1 MNHRPR
7 AEGPVGVHDPFIILL
22 TRPFKEHPLTVK
34 QHPSKY
40 AGLTTFLTHYTESD
54 HAENAHIAPIYQNS
68 VFVFK
73 DTEMGAAVA
82 AGEAPGYYYSRLN
95 NPNHEQLARKLAAL
109 EAWDLIRQD
118 PEANPETLSGGL
130 VFASGMAAVTAAVLA
145 SVHAGGTLLTQCAL
159 YDGTYL
165 LFKNLLP
172 KYGIDVVWVADN
184 TPEGWEK
191 AFATHP
197 DAKLAYLET
206 PVNPT
211 MRLTDIRAVV
221 DLAHQHGARVAVD
234 NTFATPFCQR
244 PFTLGADLVV
254 HSTTKYLSGHGQLI
268 GGAVVTTDIDL
279 LRGDLYS
286 CYKLMGAT
294 PSPMDTW
301 LANIG
306 LKTFE
311 LRMER
316 HCRNALRV
324 ALSLESHPDVARV
337 FYPGLSSHPDHL
349 LARTQMMDFGGM
361 IAFELKGGLEAGAR
375 MMDRVKVATLAVS
388 LGNVDTLIQHPASMT
403 HRNTP
408 REERLAA
415 GITDG
420 LVRLSVGIEDP
431 TDLTRDLL
439 SAIEG

>member
-1 MNHRPR
+1 
-7 AEGPVGVHDPFIILL
+7 L
-22 TRPFKEHPLTVK
+22 K
-34 QHPSKY
+34 QHPSNYK
-40 AGLTTFLTHYTESD
+40 GLSTFLTHYTECE
-54 HAENAHIAPIYQNS
+54 HAENAHVSPIYQNS
-68 VFVFK
+68 VFTFK
-73 DTEMGAAVA
+73 DTESGAAIA
-82 AGEAPGYYYSRLN
+82 AGQTPGYYYSRLN
-95 NPNHEQLARKLAAL
+95 NPNHQQLACKLAAL

-118 PEANPETLSGGL
+118 PQAEPESLVGGL

-145 SVHAGGTLLTQCAL
+145 SVQAGDTLLTQAAL

-172 KYGIDVVWVADN
+172 KYGIEVVWVADN
-184 TPEGWEK
+184 TPAGWAR
-191 AFATHP
+191 AFEAHP
-197 DAKLAYLET
+197 NAKLAYLET

-211 MRLTDIRAVV
+211 LRLTDISAVAE
-221 DLAHQHGARVAVD
+221 LAQQHGARVAVD

-244 PFTLGADLVV
+244 PLTLGADLVV
-254 HSTTKYLSGHGQLI
+254 HSTTKFLSGHGQVI
-268 GGAVVTTDIDL
+268 GGAVLTTDLGL
-279 LRGDLYS
+279 LAGELYQV
-286 CYKLMGAT
+286 YKLLGAT

-301 LANIG
+301 LTNSG

-316 HCRNALRV
+316 HCSNALRV
-324 ALSLESHPDVARV
+324 AKRLESHPGVARV
-337 FYPGLSSHPDHL
+337 YYPGLVSHPDHT
-349 LARTQMMDFGGM
+349 LARTQMMDYGGM
-361 IAFELKGGLEAGAR
+361 IAFELKGGLEAGVR
-375 MMDRVKVATLAVS
+375 MMDRIKVATLAVS

-431 TDLTRDLL
+431 GDLSRDLL
-439 SAIEG
+439 GAIEG